1 MRVRAALLTALPALF
16 LVAAGGA
23 SEATAKPALKVG
35 LVADAAVLSDRT
47 AGHSIYVGLRR
58 AVRDLGVSGRVL
70 TPSPKE
76 GISPS
81 ITYLARQKYD
91 VVIVAAFEPDA
102 VLRAARAFP
111 ATTFVA
117 PDQTIPGS
125 PPNVRSLTFREE
137 QIGFLV
143 GYLAALM
150 EKRRPGRN
158 VVGSVGGGRFS
169 AVDRYIA
176 GFRAGA
182 RKADPGIVLLNGYSN
197 DFVDPRRCRGVASEQ
212 IALGAGA
219 VFAVAGNCGFGALQ
233 AARTHRVW
241 GIGVDTD
248 QAYLG
253 AHILTSAV
261 KREDVAIFDT
271 IRSLQT
277 GSDSRGGVSVFTLRN
292 GGLRLG
298 QISPKVPPSLVAA
311 VERIRQQI
319 VSGRIRIPT
328 TVS

>member
-1 MRVRAALLTALPALF
+1 VRIRAALLTALPALF

-23 SEATAKPALKVG
+23 SEATAKQALKVG
-35 LVADAAVLSDRT
+35 LVADATALSDRT
-47 AGHSIYVGLRR
+47 AGHSIYLGLRR
-58 AVRDLGVSGRVL
+58 AVRVLGVSGRVL

-76 GISPS
+76 GFSPS
-81 ITYLARQKYD
+81 IIYLARQKYD

-111 ATTFVA
+111 GTIFVV
-117 PDQTIPGS
+117 PDQIIPGA
-125 PPNVRSLTFREE
+125 PANVRSLIFNEE
-137 QIGFLV
+137 QVGFLV

-158 VVGSVGGGRFS
+158 VVASVGGGRS
-169 AVDRYIA
+169 DAVDRYIA

-182 RKADPGIVLLNGYSN
+182 RNADPGIVLLNGYSN

-233 AARTHRVW
+233 AARANQVW
-241 GIGVDTD
+241 GVGVDTD

-261 KREDVAIFDT
+261 KREDVAVFDT
-271 IRSLQT
+271 IRSLQD
-277 GSDSRGGVSVFTLRN
+277 GALRRGGVSVFTLGN
-292 GGLRLG
+292 GGLQLG
-298 QISPKVPPSLVAA
+298 RISPKVPPKLVAA
-311 VERIRQQI
+311 VKRIRQQI
-319 VSGRIRIPT
+319 VSGRIRVPT
-328 TVS
+328 AVS